1 MSAKNRQM
9 SMGNDPI
16 RPLLFKLGV
25 PIMLGMLFT
34 ALDNIGDAYFIGKLG
49 VNQLSAIL
57 ICAPIGQLVV
67 ALGLLFGNG
76 SGAYIPR
83 LLGAKDINKANK
95 VASTALYGSLLLG
108 VIATVLIFLKLE
120 SILRMLGGTD
130 ANIQFAL
137 KYARVYVPSLIL
149 NIFIVTMNSLNSSE
163 GQAKL
168 VLIVNSVTAVLNF
181 VLNPVCIY
189 TFRMGIIGA
198 AYATVIAQGL
208 AAIVLVF
215 NILSRK
221 SVFNFKFSNFSIEK
235 EVLSPIFKI
244 GFSTLVFQFL
254 TSLSIALVNIQS
266 KEYGNSV
273 VAGMGAVTRVISLG
287 SLMVFGFIKGFQTVA
302 GYNYGAKK
310 YDRLQEAI
318 KISIIWSSIF
328 CITFGLIM
336 ALFSTTIISLFSTG
350 NAEMLKIGGI
360 ALKANGVSFMTF
372 GFYTVYSS
380 LLLAIG
386 KVKEGFL
393 LGTCRQGICFIP
405 IILLLPFIFGTNGII
420 YAQPIADVISAT
432 ITIFIAIK
440 IRKELTKL
448 KLNSTTATFSD

>member
-1 MSAKNRQM
+1 M
-9 SMGNDPI
+9 SMGSDPI
-16 RPLLFKLGV
+16 NPLLFKLGV

-57 ICAPIGQLVV
+57 ICAPIGQVVV

-83 LLGAKDINKANK
+83 LLGAKDINKANR

-108 VIATVLIFLKLE
+108 VIATVLIFLNLE

-130 ANIQFAL
+130 DNIQFAL

-189 TFRMGIIGA
+189 TFKMGIVGA
-198 AYATVIAQGL
+198 AYATVLAQGL
-208 AAIVLVF
+208 AAVVL
-215 NILSRK
+215 ILNMLSKK
-221 SVFNFKFSNFSIEK
+221 SVFNFKLSNFSFDK
-235 EVLSPIFKI
+235 EVLAPIFKI
-244 GFSTLVFQFL
+244 GFSTLAFQFL

-266 KEYGNSV
+266 KDYGNSV

-318 KISIIWSSIF
+318 KTSITWSSTF
-328 CITFGLIM
+328 CIIFGLSM
-336 ALFSTTIISLFSTG
+336 VVFSTAIISLFSTG
-350 NAEMLKIGGI
+350 NAEMLHIGKI
-360 ALKANGVSFMTF
+360 ALRANGLSFMVF

-380 LLLAIG
+380 LLLATG

-393 LGTCRQGICFIP
+393 LGICRQGICFIP
-405 IILLLPFIFGTNGII
+405 IILILPSIFGTNGII
-420 YAQPIADVISAT
+420 YAQPIADVISAV
-432 ITIFIAIK
+432 ITVFIAIK
-440 IRKELTKL
+440 LRKELVML
-448 KLNSTTATFSD
+448 KSYSQTTN